1 MITIGLFVLHYCLN
15 QLFDKLD
22 ETLYFKKPQ
31 NTLWL
36 FLSYHF
42 VLIII
47 LLSIDYFL
55 LQKQMIL
62 PDECLK
68 YLFIGL
74 FLLRPSSIIVEK
86 IMHILNLEPVEKE
99 KNKPFELNQ
108 GVMIGY
114 LERIII
120 VVLGLLNQLGVIS
133 ILLVAKTLV
142 RYGQFQLEKNPDVEN
157 LTPNKYLIG
166 TLLSILLG
174 LISVLII
181 KKASL

>member
-1 MITIGLFVLHYCLN
+1 
-15 QLFDKLD
+15 
-22 ETLYFKKPQ
+22 
-31 NTLWL
+31 
-36 FLSYHF
+36 
-42 VLIII
+42 
-47 LLSIDYFL
+47 
-55 LQKQMIL
+55 
-62 PDECLK
+62 
-68 YLFIGL
+68 
-74 FLLRPSSIIVEK
+74 
-86 IMHILNLEPVEKE
+86 
-99 KNKPFELNQ
+99 
-108 GVMIGY
+108 MIGY